1 MKKRVIV
8 LGVTGQDG
16 SYMVELLLKKQYEV
30 HGIYRKSATSN
41 TKNIN
46 HLLSNTKIYNKKFF
60 LHKGDLIDPISIFR
74 IISQVNPLE
83 IYNFADQDH
92 VGWSYEIPIY
102 SFNVTTLSVIQIF
115 EFLKLKGKKIKFFQ
129 PLSSNMFGLSNSNK
143 LNENSDLSP
152 NSIYAL
158 AKSSTYLASKM
169 YHKINNLFICGAI
182 FFNHESPRRSD
193 EYVTKKIVRAV
204 CEIFN
209 KKKKYIYLGDISAK
223 IDWGYAK
230 EYVEVAWKIMQQK
243 KPDFFVIGTGSNTSV
258 KEFVAECFNYVGLNY
273 KNHLKID
280 KKLLRPSRTLT
291 LRANTSKAKSKINFK
306 SKTKIKELIKIMMD
320 NELAEYKKHRQ

>member
-1 MKKRVIV
+1 MKKRVII

-16 SYMVELLLKKQYEV
+16 SYMAELLLKKQYEV

-41 TKNIN
+41 TKNID

-74 IISQVNPLE
+74 IISQVNPFE

-129 PLSSNMFGLSNSNK
+129 PLSSNMFGLSNSNR

-193 EYVTKKIVRAV
+193 EYVTKKIVRTV
-204 CEIFN
+204 CEILN

-258 KEFVAECFNYVGLNY
+258 KEFVSECFNYVGLNY

-306 SKTKIKELIKIMMD
+306 PKTKIKELIKIMMD
-320 NELAEYKKHRQ
+320 NELAEYKKNRQ

>member
-1 MKKRVIV
+1 MKKKAII

-16 SYMVELLLKKQYEV
+16 SYMAELLLKKNYSV

-46 HLLSNTKIYNKKFF
+46 DLLNNSKIFNKKFF

-74 IISQVNPLE
+74 ITSLVKPDE

-115 EFLKLKGKKIKFFQ
+115 EFLKLNGKKIKFFQ
-129 PLSSNMFGLSNSNK
+129 PLSSNMFGLSNEKS
-143 LNENSDLSP
+143 LSENSILSP
-152 NSIYAL
+152 SSVYAL
-158 AKSSTYLASKM
+158 AKSSTYLAAKM
-169 YHKINNLFICGAI
+169 YRKINKSFICGAI
-182 FFNHESPRRSD
+182 FFNHESPRRSE
-193 EYVTKKIVRAV
+193 EYVTKKIVKSV
-204 CEIFN
+204 CEIYK

-243 KPDFFVIGTGSNTSV
+243 EPEFFIIGTGTNTSV
-258 KEFVAECFNYVGLNY
+258 KEFVIECFKYVGLNY
-273 KNHLKID
+273 KNYLKID
-280 KKLLRPSRTLT
+280 KKLLRPAKTLT

-306 SKTKIKELIKIMMD
+306 PKIKIKDLIKIMMD
-320 NELAEYKKHRQ
+320 HELSKYKN

>member
-1 MKKRVIV
+1 MKKKAII

-16 SYMVELLLKKQYEV
+16 SYMAELLLKKNYSV

-46 HLLSNTKIYNKKFF
+46 NLLNNSKIFNKKFF

-74 IISQVNPLE
+74 IISLIKPDE

-115 EFLKLKGKKIKFFQ
+115 EFLKLNGKKIKFFQ
-129 PLSSNMFGLSNSNK
+129 PLSSNMFGLSNEKS
-143 LNENSDLSP
+143 LSENSKLSP
-152 NSIYAL
+152 SSVYAL
-158 AKSSTYLASKM
+158 AKSSTYLAAKM
-169 YHKINNLFICGAI
+169 YSKINNSFICGAI
-182 FFNHESPRRSD
+182 YFNHESPRRSE
-193 EYVTKKIVRAV
+193 EYVTKKIVRSV
-204 CEIFN
+204 CEIF
-209 KKKKYIYLGDISAK
+209 KKKRKYIYLGDISAK

-230 EYVEVAWKIMQQK
+230 EYVEIAWKIMQQK
-243 KPDFFVIGTGSNTSV
+243 KPEFFIIGTGTTTSV
-258 KEFVAECFNYVGLNY
+258 KEFMIQCFRYVGLNY
-273 KNHLKID
+273 KNYLKID
-280 KKLLRPSRTLT
+280 KKLLRPSKTLT

-306 SKTKIKELIKIMMD
+306 IKTKIKDLIKIMMD
-320 NELAEYKKHRQ
+320 HELSKYNN